1 MVSQIHSF
9 QAGNIFKYFNDAKIK
24 ECGSVVQVHSPI
36 RQYENSMQQ
45 VATACVKQE
54 RCLTECHITA
64 SDNSAS

>member
-9 QAGNIFKYFNDAKIK
+9 QAGKNLNILM
-24 ECGSVVQVHSPI
+24 VVQVHSPI

-54 RCLTECHITA
+54 RCLTESHVTA
-64 SDNSAS
+64 SDHSAS